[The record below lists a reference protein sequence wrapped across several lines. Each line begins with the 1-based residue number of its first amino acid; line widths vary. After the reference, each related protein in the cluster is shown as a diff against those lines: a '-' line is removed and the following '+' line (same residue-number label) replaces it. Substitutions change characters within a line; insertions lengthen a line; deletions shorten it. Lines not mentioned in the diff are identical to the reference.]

1 MKIFTYLFS
10 IIIIYIISNNISI
23 TKAQENLLQIPEN
36 TPSNT
41 QNLDNS
47 TSEKLTELI
56 IFPVGINLGKRNVLT
71 STLIRGLE
79 DGTQA
84 INLSNWLIPFDI
96 VIQALQFQVTI
107 LADGQLELRSP
118 GSIVRIKPDALT
130 TDPELGLVIS
140 LKKIESLLSVP
151 SEFDINEYAIV
162 FSPPWLGIKRKKKVT
177 EEDLIIIEGL
187 PKIEAPH
194 LTLTTAAQEIN
205 ISGNRSNNT
214 NSQANFALLGTAL
227 DSSWFV
233 RVNQPDLNDNR
244 TWRLQEAQL
253 LRQRNQTDYVFGSQP
268 TFWSSETNSQL
279 WGMTTIQ
286 RWGFSPPSIL
296 GTSSGFNPRQR
307 LQANELKRT
316 ISGKAEPGTF
326 VQLIKGFGDEIIAET
341 LVDSSGV
348 YRFENIPTGGRSG
361 ANNYNILLYPG
372 GQLTAQP
379 IIRKATFRSVT
390 GQLSHKASALIISA
404 GSSREFSGENE
415 FFGSFSELIG
425 GVGYRYGVSEN
436 LTLGAG
442 IIYDRSARVL
452 GEAFYQPGNL
462 PLQVAIS
469 ALTNPSYELEIASSL
484 NWQPFNN
491 LSFNFNSDR
500 FSERFNLSWRV
511 LRNLSIFVDGNS
523 RNDQISAGIQAS
535 TGGRSYQ
542 ISTRVVS
549 NTDNQWRW
557 NFNSRFYRFKFGS
570 FGNEFGSNYRLTYN
584 LSSEKTRAINLDI
597 GHVIFANF
605 DINYRSD
612 LSDNLTTIGWRYRS
626 PIQLSDGR
634 YIWDLEVGYGFGS
647 QGNGFVA
654 TASTAI
660 IPGLVLRTRYQQV
673 SPTSNTDSFRIE
685 VSPLL
690 NFQQGLHPDDPNFD
704 YLRQQ
709 GGLLIQPFFDQNNN
723 GKKDLGEK
731 SYLEDVD
738 LLLVINNRSLTTF
751 RRYTR
756 RDGIYVRLSPNTY
769 RLDLD
774 PAGFPLDWR
783 AIQLAYAVEVVA
795 GSYTPVLIPLVLS
808 YTISGIVT
816 DDQNKPLGGARVEAV
831 PTKKGLT
838 ITSVTNDGGVFYLEG
853 LSQGTYQLLINNEP
867 AQPSTITINK
877 NTESFQE
884 LNLQS
889 PK

>member
-1 MKIFTYLFS
+1 M
-10 IIIIYIISNNISI
+10 
-23 TKAQENLLQIPEN
+23 
-36 TPSNT
+36 
-41 QNLDNS
+41 
-47 TSEKLTELI
+47 
-56 IFPVGINLGKRNVLT
+56 
-71 STLIRGLE
+71 
-79 DGTQA
+79 
-84 INLSNWLIPFDI
+84 
-96 VIQALQFQVTI
+96 
-107 LADGQLELRSP
+107 
-118 GSIVRIKPDALT
+118 
-130 TDPELGLVIS
+130 
-140 LKKIESLLSVP
+140 
-151 SEFDINEYAIV
+151 
-162 FSPPWLGIKRKKKVT
+162 
-177 EEDLIIIEGL
+177 
-187 PKIEAPH
+187 
-194 LTLTTAAQEIN
+194 
-205 ISGNRSNNT
+205 
-214 NSQANFALLGTAL
+214 
-227 DSSWFV
+227 
-233 RVNQPDLNDNR
+233 
-244 TWRLQEAQL
+244 
-253 LRQRNQTDYVFGSQP
+253 
-268 TFWSSETNSQL
+268 
-279 WGMTTIQ
+279 
-286 RWGFSPPSIL
+286 
-296 GTSSGFNPRQR
+296 
-307 LQANELKRT
+307 
-316 ISGKAEPGTF
+316 
-326 VQLIKGFGDEIIAET
+326 
-341 LVDSSGV
+341 
-348 YRFENIPTGGRSG
+348 
-361 ANNYNILLYPG
+361 
-372 GQLTAQP
+372 
-379 IIRKATFRSVT
+379 
-390 GQLSHKASALIISA
+390 
-404 GSSREFSGENE
+404 
-415 FFGSFSELIG
+415 
-425 GVGYRYGVSEN
+425 
-436 LTLGAG
+436 
-442 IIYDRSARVL
+442 
-452 GEAFYQPGNL
+452 
-462 PLQVAIS
+462 
-469 ALTNPSYELEIASSL
+469 
-484 NWQPFNN
+484 
-491 LSFNFNSDR
+491 
-500 FSERFNLSWRV
+500 
-511 LRNLSIFVDGNS
+511 
-523 RNDQISAGIQAS
+523 
-535 TGGRSYQ
+535 
-542 ISTRVVS
+542 
-549 NTDNQWRW
+549 
-557 NFNSRFYRFKFGS
+557 
-570 FGNEFGSNYRLTYN
+570 
-584 LSSEKTRAINLDI
+584 
-597 GHVIFANF
+597 
-605 DINYRSD
+605 
-612 LSDNLTTIGWRYRS
+612 
-626 PIQLSDGR
+626 SDGR